1 MGGLHDVYTPRGC
14 TGQTFF
20 RAEVEIQPTESVFP
34 EGMNFNAF
42 IQVPIH

>member
-1 MGGLHDVYTPRGC
+1 MMFTHPEGVPAKPS
-14 TGQTFF
+14 F